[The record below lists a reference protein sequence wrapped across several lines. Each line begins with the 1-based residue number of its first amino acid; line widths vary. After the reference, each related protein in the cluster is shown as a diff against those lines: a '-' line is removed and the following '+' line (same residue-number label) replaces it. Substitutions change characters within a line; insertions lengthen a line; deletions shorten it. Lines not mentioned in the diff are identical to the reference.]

1 MRRYSRYQESPLQQS
16 VYDLKSK
23 QLVNASTF
31 VTPTAAK
38 NPELELLRLPHLNS
52 MRRSSSVLSTERNT
66 KFKLTTIQD
75 KVEEL
80 AADVHNTRLDAQVP
94 I

>member
-1 MRRYSRYQESPLQQS
+1 MRRYSRYHESPIQQS
-16 VYDLKSK
+16 VYDLKTK
-23 QLVNASTF
+23 NIANTSTF

-38 NPELELLRLPHLNS
+38 NPEVELLRLPHLNS
-52 MRRSSSVLSTERNT
+52 MRRSASVVSTERNT

-80 AADVHNTRLDAQVP
+80 AADVHNTRLDAQVL